1 MTETEQ
7 ETKCEEDLE
16 LKSTAQE
23 KEMCE
28 GDMNQKPEEKTDD
41 SEDTAQEAENPPSEK
56 VENTSMHPASEN
68 KIEEKSSEIQE
79 DAAAKDVV
87 RTDEVGREAKSSEED
102 ESSTP
107 APNEKTEN
115 KMAMVDNAEAGA
127 TTAAQTMEMKMEL
140 SEGREALSCEEAPVA
155 DADERPRED
164 GEDGKDGEDRLT
176 PLNAEATAGNSM
188 LEESGGTKRSG
199 DTPNAERDDKE
210 KTAAGGETEQSVQT
224 HDEVEEKPE
233 GKDEG
238 KQTDPDIEDGHSG
251 EDRREEDNETK
262 TDANVGGNE
271 NKDDEGADG
280 TTDQSLKT
288 NEGEDSECVKDGN
301 EEDENEATDVG
312 EKMSET
318 CGAVKKDETRAEQ
331 TESGENTENGEK
343 EEEGGILSTG
353 EQERNADSAEEM
365 KKPEGSTATLKAE
378 VEETVKEKG
387 KGEID
392 AENREISPRA
402 ESVAQGDAEGPET
415 VERKEDEI
423 KTEEEEKD
431 STAESG
437 DATNKH
443 KGDQMDPTPKAGSGD
458 GPGIDKQKE
467 TEQEESCN
475 HPEQDDEILVAE
487 VLTEVATEQ
496 SSAPVPLSDKAPTFD
511 ISIAMPEID
520 EHPLSA
526 ITDLTAI
533 RGESGETEP
542 SKATEEGTSVVLN
555 PQASFPD
562 SEECRAAHP
571 EITEIANT
579 EGNVDLVSNWVTTHQ
594 VAKFFETFVEPLD
607 DMKETQAV
615 VTQHDQS
622 GLAVSPVKLVENTE
636 QVDQSSIFQRCEKNP
651 FESEDEVQVQE
662 ETEVVDLMVE
672 NEPRLPAGSE
682 GSGTSLQND
691 KVQEGFVQNS
701 TEQDKVSTPGAE
713 DKAGSHYSVTRDSTE
728 LQPEQEDPDLNG
740 KPTPVEEF
748 RDPQAPAE
756 TEHHSQLSIRG
767 EEPSKLNGN
776 QPEHAELWGSKEKV
790 TGSDFTVERA
800 PEEPEEPDSEPP
812 DTSNSGETT
821 DVRLIPDLRH
831 SKDRLSVSSVNE
843 THFGR
848 SSYPLLAAV
857 RTQNGQ

>member
-1 MTETEQ
+1 MTGTEQ

-16 LKSTAQE
+16 VKSTAQE

-28 GDMNQKPEEKTDD
+28 DDMKQKPEENTDD
-41 SEDTAQEAENPPSEK
+41 FKDTAEVAPAENPLP
-56 VENTSMHPASEN
+56 ENTSLHPASEN

-79 DAAAKDVV
+79 DAAAKDVL
-87 RTDEVGREAKSSEED
+87 RTDEVGREAKSSGED
-102 ESSTP
+102 ESSP
-107 APNEKTEN
+107 SAPNEKAEN
-115 KMAMVDNAEAGA
+115 EMAMVDDAEAGV
-127 TTAAQTMEMKMEL
+127 TTAAETMEMKMEL

-164 GEDGKDGEDRLT
+164 GEDGEDRPT
-176 PLNAEATAGNSM
+176 PPNAEATTAG
-188 LEESGGTKRSG
+188 SG

-210 KTAAGGETEQSVQT
+210 KTAGGEETEQSVQT
-224 HDEVEEKPE
+224 HDEVEENPE
-233 GKDEG
+233 GKDEE
-238 KQTDPDIEDGHSG
+238 KQTDPDIEDGHNG

-262 TDANVGGNE
+262 TDANVGGKE
-271 NKDDEGADG
+271 NKEDEGADG

-288 NEGEDSECVKDGN
+288 NEGEDSECVKDGI
-301 EEDENEATDVG
+301 EEDEKEATDVG

-318 CGAVKKDETRAEQ
+318 CGEVKKDETCAEQ
-331 TESGENTENGEK
+331 TEAGEDNTENCEK
-343 EEEGGILSTG
+343 EEEGGL
-353 EQERNADSAEEM
+353 ERNADSAEEM
-365 KKPEGSTATLKAE
+365 KKPEGSTETFKAE
-378 VEETVKEKG
+378 GEETVKEKE

-392 AENREISPRA
+392 AENREIPPRA
-402 ESVAQGDAEGPET
+402 ESVAQGEAEGPET
-415 VERKEDEI
+415 AEHTRDEI
-423 KTEEEEKD
+423 KTEEEEKG
-431 STAESG
+431 STAGSG
-437 DATNKH
+437 GGTNKH
-443 KGDQMDPTPKAGSGD
+443 KGDQMDPTPDAGSGD
-458 GPGIDKQKE
+458 GPGIEIQE

-475 HPEQDDEILVAE
+475 LPEQDDEILVAE

-496 SSAPVPLSDKAPTFD
+496 SSAPVPPNDEAPTFD
-511 ISIAMPEID
+511 ISTAMPEID

-526 ITDLTAI
+526 TTDLTAI

-542 SKATEEGTSVVLN
+542 SKASEEGTSVVLN

-571 EITEIANT
+571 EITEIANA
-579 EGNVDLVSNWVTTHQ
+579 EGNIDLVSNWVTTHQ

-622 GLAVSPVKLVENTE
+622 GLPVSPVKVVENTE
-636 QVDQSSIFQRCEKNP
+636 QEKNRDVGHQSSIFQTKKDP
-651 FESEDEVQVQE
+651 FEDEVQVQE

-672 NEPRLPAGSE
+672 KEPGLP
-682 GSGTSLQND
+682 GSGMSLQND
-691 KVQEGFVQNS
+691 KVQEGFVQNNS
-701 TEQDKVSTPGAE
+701 EQDRVSTPGAE
-713 DKAGSHYSVTRDSTE
+713 DKAGSHYSATRDSAE
-728 LQPEQEDPDLNG
+728 HQPDQEDPDLNG

-748 RDPQAPAE
+748 RDPRAPAE
-756 TEHHSQLSIRG
+756 SRHHSQLSIRG

-776 QPEHAELWGSKEKV
+776 QPENAELWGSKEKV
-790 TGSDFTVERA
+790 TGSDLTVERA
-800 PEEPEEPDSEPP
+800 PEEPEESVPEPP
-812 DTSNSGETT
+812 DTSNGGETT
-821 DVRLIPDLRH
+821 DVRLIQDRRH